1 MRQRKGSLPGINN
14 INSGPKSL
22 ESLNNVDITR
32 GKSFLPVMQNFGQV
46 MPSRRIIK
54 KDGSYGQV
62 KDFNMPEIKEIR
74 KPGFSGNFRTKPYE
88 ISESL
93 YYLLDDISGSIAAY
107 SVRKL
112 SSLYTGSALR
122 VRRSSDN
129 EEQDIGFNSLG
140 YLNESDLIDFIGVNS
155 GFVTTWYDQ
164 SGNNLHAYQ
173 SSATSQPLV
182 VNSGILN
189 MLGTKVGIKFDGSN
203 DSLVTSANFNH
214 SALITAFSSW
224 VALTG
229 NRALFQIGAVNTL
242 GSMFSFNTGGNSYN
256 ARTNATSGAEAR
268 AFVDSYGSH
277 IINTGYMSNG
287 AQEVYVDGVKG
298 SQDGVRSFSNAV
310 DQVLTI
316 GSLTG
321 TIYALDGSINEL
333 IIYPTDQR
341 ANRLQIE
348 SNLTEYFK

>member
-1 MRQRKGSLPGINN
+1 MAAFLGVRYKGILGSGFALGQGGIY
-14 INSGPKSL
+14 I
-22 ESLNNVDITR
+22 
-32 GKSFLPVMQNFGQV
+32 
-46 MPSRRIIK
+46 PS
-54 KDGSYGQV
+54 V
-62 KDFNMPEIKEIR
+62 
-74 KPGFSGNFRTKPYE
+74 
-88 ISESL
+88 SEL
-93 YYLLDDISGSIAAY
+93 LLLDQFGGASVAY
-107 SVRKL
+107 SLRKL
-112 SSLYTGSALR
+112 SSTYTGSAIR
-122 VRRSSDN
+122 VRRSNDN
-129 EEQDIGFNSLG
+129 AEQDIGFVGNDLDTASL
-140 YLNESDLIDFIGVNS
+140 LSFVGVNS
-155 GFVTTWYDQ
+155 GFIASWYDQ

-173 SSATSQPLV
+173 SSASSQPLV

-229 NRALFQIGAVNTL
+229 NRALFQIGAVNAF
-242 GSMFSFNTGGNSYN
+242 GSMFSFSTGGNSYN

-268 AFVDSYGSH
+268 AFVASYGSH

-310 DQVLTI
+310 NQVLTI
-316 GSLTG
+316 GSLTSN
-321 TIYALDGSINEL
+321 IYALDGSINEL

-341 ANRLQIE
+341 ANRVVIE
-348 SNLTEYFK
+348 ANIDQYFK